1 MNFNLQ
7 SDNIIPNISYKATCE
22 TFIWFAMRLK
32 IYTQTPSNRNVTGEY
47 YSRIEGEELKAIVT
61 EGNTK

>member
-1 MNFNLQ
+1 MVWDEVKDLH
-7 SDNIIPNISYKATCE
+7 TE
-22 TFIWFAMRLK
+22 
-32 IYTQTPSNRNVTGEY
+32 TPSNRSVTGEY